1 MVVESVHYSE
11 IVTKECRTFNETSC
25 TNETYEDC
33 HDEPKEEC
41 STSKKEICRDRIE
54 EECVTQYITER
65 SNQKVRECDKECGY
79 KWEGKGTDKRWV
91 VDTSTCKCQD
101 VTRNT
106 VARIPQLNC
115 TLVTRE
121 ECRSVP
127 VKDCH
132 QVVEKRCEDKVR
144 EVCQEKPYTECRDLH
159 TKIPSNISRNKPVQ
173 VCKDDWEGK
182 GEGELVKQEEQQK
195 HDLTSDTKKEV
206 GWKNKSTTIERKE
219 DLRTPRD
226 VAV

>member
-1 MVVESVHYSE
+1 MNFCGLLVSLAFALEEVHGVVNKNTTQDCRLEYVVVESVHYSE

-25 TNETYEDC
+25 TNETYEEC

-41 STSKKEICRDRIE
+41 TTIEKEICRDRIE
-54 EECVTQYITER
+54 EECVTQYKTER

-79 KWEGKGTDKRWV
+79 KWEGRGTDKRWV
-91 VDTSTCKCQD
+91 IDTSTCKCQD

-127 VKDCH
+127 VEDCR
-132 QVVEKRCEDKVR
+132 QVVERRCE
-144 EVCQEKPYTECRDLH
+144 
-159 TKIPSNISRNKPVQ
+159 
-173 VCKDDWEGK
+173 
-182 GEGELVKQEEQQK
+182 EEIGL
-195 HDLTSDTKKEV
+195 D
-206 GWKNKSTTIERKE
+206 G
-219 DLRTPRD
+219 
-226 VAV
+226 